1 MYSWYRSQNSG
12 RTIVDK
18 YMIGVI
24 NVRVKSKEVKV
35 KSPFGLDTPT
45 VSYLYLIEVVVYI
58 LRSELGS
65 FSVGNKG

>member
-12 RTIVDK
+12 WTVINK
-18 YMIGVI
+18 YMIILGVI

-45 VSYLYLIEVVVYI
+45 VSYLYLIEVVV
-58 LRSELGS
+58 
-65 FSVGNKG
+65 

>member
-45 VSYLYLIEVVVYI
+45 VSYLYLIEVVV
-58 LRSELGS
+58 
-65 FSVGNKG
+65 